1 MHTTRPAS
9 TFGTLAAAVLV
20 AAVCAPAWAQERG
33 ATLYPDA
40 QFRGSSERVVRDDSN
55 LGDDPI
61 GADRVSSIRVDRGCR
76 ARLYSEAGFR
86 GTYIE
91 VLGSE
96 SDLGRTAIGNDRVR
110 SIRIRCGWRR
120 EWGDDAS
127 GARGGRSDRPSVQDE
142 HRGAEGRDGYRSRDR
157 NRTGTDSRPHPVAR
171 GQVYGKPK
179 GEGATLFRDA
189 GFRGASDT
197 VLGDVPDLRHT
208 RVGNDSVSS
217 IRLGRGCW
225 ARLYED
231 VEFEGDYIDLRFDED
246 YLSETPLGND
256 QASSVQV
263 RCRGASRPPSYG
275 RKVTLFRDADFRGH
289 RETVQGDVPDLSQT
303 RIGNDA
309 LSSLQVP
316 IGCTARLFEDKG
328 FRGAYL
334 DVQDDVSELGRANDD
349 ISSLRVRCGGALG
362 GVTLYRDGDF
372 RGTSELFTEHVRNLG
387 KTRLGNDAVSSIE
400 VDPGCWAVLYDDRG
414 FEGESVE
421 VWYDLDRL
429 SATPIGN
436 DRVSSM
442 RVFCRN

>member
-1 MHTTRPAS
+1 MSTIRRAS
-9 TFGTLAAAVLV
+9 NPGALAAAVLMV
-20 AAVCAPAWAQERG
+20 AFGAPAWAQERG
-33 ATLYPDA
+33 VTLYTDA
-40 QFRGSSERVVRDDSN
+40 QFRGNSERVIRDDSN

-61 GADRVSSIRVDRGCR
+61 GADRASSVRVDRGCR
-76 ARLYSEAGFR
+76 ARLYSETGFR

-120 EWGDDAS
+120 EWGDDES
-127 GARGGRSDRPSVQDE
+127 RVQGARSQRDD
-142 HRGAEGRDGYRSRDR
+142 RGADRNGYRSRYGSDQQ
-157 NRTGTDSRPHPVAR
+157 THPASRGEA
-171 GQVYGKPK
+171 YGRRQ

-197 VLGDVPDLRHT
+197 VLGDVPDLRAT
-208 RVGNDSVSS
+208 RVGNDAVSS

-231 VEFEGDYIDLRFDED
+231 VGFEGDYIDLRFDED

-263 RCRGASRPPSYG
+263 RCRGASRPPGYG
-275 RKVTLFRDADFRGH
+275 RNVTLFRDADFRGR

-316 IGCTARLFEDKG
+316 TGCTARLFEDKG

-362 GVTLYRDGDF
+362 GVTLYRDGNF
-372 RGTSELFTEHVRNLG
+372 RGTSELFTGHVRDLG
-387 KTRLGNDAVSSIE
+387 RSSVGNDEASSIE
-400 VDPGCWAVLYDDRG
+400 VDPGCWAVLYEDKG
-414 FEGESVE
+414 FEGNAVE
-421 VWYDLDRL
+421 IWYDLDRL
-429 SATPIGN
+429 SETPLGN

-442 RVFCRN
+442 RVFCGH